1 MKTLT
6 ACDVL
11 VFTEGFCSPSLAS
24 PVKGIF
30 QAASEAE
37 IGKILVKRLFSMK
50 GFIRG
55 SLETIRSLLSLLVVI
70 KSLIDFIREVP

>member
-11 VFTEGFCSPSLAS
+11 FFTEGFCSPSLAS
-24 PVKGIF
+24 LVKGIF
-30 QAASEAE
+30 QAASGAE

-50 GFIRG
+50 GFMRG
-55 SLETIRSLLSLLVVI
+55 FWETIRSLPPLLVVI
-70 KSLIDFIREVP
+70 KSLIDFIKEVQ